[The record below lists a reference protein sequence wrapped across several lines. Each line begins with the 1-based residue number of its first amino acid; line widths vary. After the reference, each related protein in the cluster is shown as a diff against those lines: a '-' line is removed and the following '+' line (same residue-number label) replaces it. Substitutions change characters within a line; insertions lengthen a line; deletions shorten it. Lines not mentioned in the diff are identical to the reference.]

1 MKFKNM
7 LRHLG
12 HSQQTI
18 LQSLL
23 TAGGPMTIDK
33 LGENLGISKNAVYQH
48 VGALERTGLVEKSRL
63 NRTGGR
69 PSQSYILSPTGQN
82 LFPKHYALIS
92 SLLVDLI
99 KEELGTDRLNECLE
113 RIGEK
118 LSEDHLGKVRGKTLE
133 ERVPIV
139 VDIMRDLGYQTVD
152 GNADPCD
159 AENAILKDNELGF
172 RAHNCVFHDLVNDH
186 NEICTLDIAMISKL
200 LDAKV
205 DHAACMAKGDPC
217 CKFKVDAINS
227 KSASNGKS

>member
-1 MKFKNM
+1 M
-7 LRHLG
+7 LKHLG

-48 VGALERTGLVEKSRL
+48 VGALERTGLVEKSQL

-69 PSQSYILSPTGQN
+69 PSQSYVLSTSGQN

-92 SLLVDLI
+92 SMLIDLM
-99 KEELGTDRLNECLE
+99 KEDLGVDRLNEYLQ

-118 LSEDHLGKVRGKTLE
+118 LGEEYLGKVRDKTLE

-139 VDIMRDLGYQTVD
+139 VGIMRDLGYQTID

-159 AENAILKDNELGF
+159 AESTVLEDDDLGF
-172 RAHNCVFHDLVNDH
+172 RAHNCVFHELA
-186 NEICTLDIAMISKL
+186 NEHTEVCTLDTAMISKL
-200 LDAKV
+200 LDTKV
-205 DHAACMAKGDPC
+205 DHAACMAKGDTC
-217 CKFKVDAINS
+217 CKFKVVAANT
-227 KSASNGKS
+227 KPAGNGKS